1 MLNCPTCSPMGKG
14 PHRAFREVAMKD
26 RLTLYLRGVSAG
38 AIATI
43 FLATPVV
50 AQDVTGGAPAAASDE
65 SEAIVVTGTR
75 IRRPTLDRNSP
86 MTVVSAEE
94 FPYPGDTTAE
104 SGLKRLPQLGRKSGR
119 RDT

>member
-1 MLNCPTCSPMGKG
+1 MQIGTYIVNRIMYLTFNCPTCLNCPTCSPMGKG

-43 FLATPVV
+43 FLSTPVM
-50 AQDVTGGAPAAASDE
+50 AQDVTGGAPAATSDE

-75 IRRPTLDRNSP
+75 IRRPNLDSNSP
-86 MTVVSAEE
+86 MTVVSDEE
-94 FPYPGDTTAE
+94 FRD
-104 SGLKRLPQLGRKSGR
+104 RKSTR
-119 RDT
+119 

>member
-14 PHRAFREVAMKD
+14 PHRAFREVAMKN

-38 AIATI
+38 AMATI

-50 AQDVTGGAPAAASDE
+50 AQDVTGGAPAAASGE

-75 IRRPTLDRNSP
+75 IRS
-86 MTVVSAEE
+86 EE
-94 FPYPGDTTAE
+94 HT
-104 SGLKRLPQLGRKSGR
+104 SGLQSLMRISYAVFCLKKKKQ
-119 RDT
+119 TNHNI

>member
-75 IRRPTLDRNSP
+75 IRRPNLDSNSP
-86 MTVVSAEE
+86 MTVVRDEE
-94 FPYPGDTTAE
+94 FRYQGATTADSE
-104 SGLKRLPQLGRKSGR
+104 AGRASGRKEG
-119 RDT
+119 

>member
-1 MLNCPTCSPMGKG
+1 MYLTFNCPTCLNCPTCSPMGKG
-14 PHRAFREVAMKD
+14 PHRAFREVAMQD

-50 AQDVTGGAPAAASDE
+50 AQDVTGGAPAAASAE

-75 IRRPTLDRNSP
+75 LRRTNIESNST
-86 MTVVSAEE
+86 MTVVSA
-94 FPYPGDTTAE
+94 
-104 SGLKRLPQLGRKSGR
+104 K
-119 RDT
+119 